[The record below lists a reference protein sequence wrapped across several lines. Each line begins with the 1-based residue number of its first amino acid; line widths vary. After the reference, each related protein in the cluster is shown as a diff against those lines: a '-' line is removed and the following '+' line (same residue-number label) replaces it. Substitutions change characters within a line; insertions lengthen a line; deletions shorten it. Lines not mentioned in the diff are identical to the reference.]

1 MDYSNSSSETS
12 KTGESPVK
20 TRRKFS
26 PTISVVL
33 CKGCLI
39 CVYACEKLGADVLR
53 ESEERTAMGGVFPV
67 VEGDC
72 IGCRWCER
80 FCPDFA
86 ISVEEVEAC

>member
-1 MDYSNSSSETS
+1 MGYSSPRSETS
-12 KTGESPVK
+12 ETGESPVK
-20 TRRKFS
+20 TRRRFS
-26 PTISVVL
+26 PVISVVA

-53 ESEERTAMGGVFPV
+53 ESGERTAMGGVLPT
-67 VEGDC
+67 VEGEC